1 MLQIQNI
8 DRFLQSL
15 EWQNNFPRKK
25 KNPNITMAEERRQT
39 NTMTEEFPTLKN
51 NNQTLQW
58 QKKRRQTNTMTEEC
72 LQR

>member
-25 KNPNITMAEERRQT
+25 KNQNITMPEERRQT
-39 NTMTEEFPTLKN
+39 NTMTEECFA
-51 NNQTLQW
+51 
-58 QKKRRQTNTMTEEC
+58 R
-72 LQR
+72 